1 MVQPER
7 TALDEP
13 RQAHARDRPRR
24 RWTRSRRGPMTP
36 TYGWSLDFT
45 GSRRLSVV
53 LSLALLMTALGA
65 TGVQAAGYDPAS
77 DVNSMT
83 STTDYTGAQAWWAA
97 GYTGK
102 GVDVALI
109 DSGVSPVEGLNT
121 PGKVIYGPDLSL
133 ESQAPNLT
141 NLDTFGHGTFMA
153 GLIAG
158 RDAALTAPYEQ
169 APASAYRGMAPDAR
183 IVSIKVA
190 TADGGTDV
198 SQVIAAI
205 DWVVQHRNDN
215 GMNIRVLNL
224 SYGTNSSQWYGVDP
238 LAFAVEQAWDAGI
251 VVVAAAGNSGYQAKG
266 SSPALA
272 NPAFDKRI
280 IAVGASDSMG
290 TATLADD
297 TVPDFSAAA
306 KTGSARA
313 PDFVAPGAH
322 IQGLRVPNSYIDA
335 HVADAAMLD
344 ERFMRGSGTSES
356 AAIASGA
363 AALILDKFPHAT
375 PDQVK
380 RLLKSGAYDMPT
392 CSNSR
397 QRGVGRAPARAP
409 ILSAALPVYVQTD
422 RTGGRR
428 RVARAGPRIGSPDP
442 RRRRPQG
449 RASTSSG
456 SRSTPSPWPSSRP
469 PGAPGPAGRGTAA
482 AGPVPRGP
490 AAAGPAPRGPAAAGR
505 ARSWSGSSWS
515 GSSWS
520 GSSWSGSSWSGSSW
534 SGSSWSGSS
543 WSTAGWN

>member
-1 MVQPER
+1 
-7 TALDEP
+7 
-13 RQAHARDRPRR
+13 
-24 RWTRSRRGPMTP
+24 MTP

-45 GSRRLSVV
+45 GSRRASVV
-53 LSLALLMTALGA
+53 LSLALLMTALG
-65 TGVQAAGYDPAS
+65 TSGVYAAGYDPAD

-83 STTDYTGAQAWWAA
+83 LTTDYTGAQAWWAA
-97 GYTGK
+97 GYTGR

-121 PGKVIYGPDLSL
+121 SGKVIYGPDLSL

-158 RDAALTAPYEQ
+158 RDSALTAPYGQ

-183 IVSIKVA
+183 IVSVKVA

-251 VVVAAAGNSGYQAKG
+251 VVVAAAGNSGYQSKG

-280 IAVGASDSMG
+280 IAVGSSDSMG
-290 TATLADD
+290 TATVADD
-297 TVPDFSAAA
+297 TMPDFSAAA

-313 PDFVAPGAH
+313 PDFVAPGVH
-322 IQGLRVPNSYIDA
+322 IQGLRVPGSWIDN
-335 HVADAAMLD
+335 LD
-344 ERFMRGSGTSES
+344 GKTVLDDRFMRGSGTSES

-380 RLLKSGAYDMPT
+380 RLIRNAAYDMPT
-392 CSNSR
+392 QNSR
-397 QRGVGRAPARAP
+397 QVGAGELRLAP
-409 ILSAALPVYVQTD
+409 ILHAALP
-422 RTGGRR
+422 TGILP
-428 RVARAGPRIGSPDP
+428 VAPAVGGGSIEQA
-442 RRRRPQG
+442 R
-449 RASTSSG
+449 G
-456 SRSTPSPWPSSRP
+456 SDHLTRDGVVLKGERDIF
-469 PGAPGPAGRGTAA
+469 GKALNADLLAILEA
-482 AGPVPRGP
+482 AGNSWSG
-490 AAAGPAPRGPAAAGR
+490 GTWNG
-505 ARSWSGSSWS
+505 STWSGSSWS

>member
-1 MVQPER
+1 
-7 TALDEP
+7 
-13 RQAHARDRPRR
+13 
-24 RWTRSRRGPMTP
+24 MTP

-45 GSRRLSVV
+45 GSRRASVV
-53 LSLALLMTALGA
+53 LSLALLMTALG
-65 TGVQAAGYDPAS
+65 TSGVYAAGYDPAD

-83 STTDYTGAQAWWAA
+83 LTTDYTGAQAWWAA
-97 GYTGK
+97 GYTGR

-121 PGKVIYGPDLSL
+121 SGKVIYGPDLSL

-158 RDAALTAPYEQ
+158 RDSALTAPYGQ

-183 IVSIKVA
+183 IVSVKVA

-251 VVVAAAGNSGYQAKG
+251 VVVAAAGNSGYQSKG

-280 IAVGASDSMG
+280 IAVGSSDSMG
-290 TATLADD
+290 TATVADD
-297 TVPDFSAAA
+297 TMPDFSAAA

-313 PDFVAPGAH
+313 PDFVAPGVH
-322 IQGLRVPNSYIDA
+322 IQGLRVPGSWIDN
-335 HVADAAMLD
+335 LD
-344 ERFMRGSGTSES
+344 SKTVLDDRFMRGSGTSES

-380 RLLKSGAYDMPT
+380 RLIRNAAYDMPT
-392 CSNSR
+392 QNSR
-397 QRGVGRAPARAP
+397 QVGAGELRLAP
-409 ILSAALPVYVQTD
+409 ILNAALP
-422 RTGGRR
+422 TGILP
-428 RVARAGPRIGSPDP
+428 VAPAVGGGSIEQARGSDHLTRDGVVLKGERDIFGKALNADLLAILEAAGNSWSGGTWNGS
-442 RRRRPQG
+442 
-449 RASTSSG
+449 TWSG
-456 SRSTPSPWPSSRP
+456 SSWSGSSWS
-469 PGAPGPAGRGTAA
+469 GSSWSGSSWSGS
-482 AGPVPRGP
+482 
-490 AAAGPAPRGPAAAGR
+490 
-505 ARSWSGSSWS
+505 SWSGSSWS

>member
-1 MVQPER
+1 MVQPKR

-13 RQAHARDRPRR
+13 RQERQDAAGRPMAP
-24 RWTRSRRGPMTP
+24 TR
-36 TYGWSLDFT
+36 GWSLDFT
-45 GSRRLSVV
+45 GSRRASVV
-53 LSLALLMTALGA
+53 LSLALLMTALG
-65 TGVQAAGYDPAS
+65 TSGVYAAGYDPAS

-109 DSGVSPVEGLNT
+109 DSGVSPVEGLDA

-158 RDAALTAPYEQ
+158 RDA
-169 APASAYRGMAPDAR
+169 AYRGMAPDAR

-251 VVVAAAGNSGYQAKG
+251 VVVAAAGNSGYQGKG

-290 TATLADD
+290 TRD
-297 TVPDFSAAA
+297 PDRRHH
-306 KTGSARA
+306 AR
-313 PDFVAPGAH
+313 F
-322 IQGLRVPNSYIDA
+322 L
-335 HVADAAMLD
+335 
-344 ERFMRGSGTSES
+344 
-356 AAIASGA
+356 
-363 AALILDKFPHAT
+363 
-375 PDQVK
+375 
-380 RLLKSGAYDMPT
+380 
-392 CSNSR
+392 
-397 QRGVGRAPARAP
+397 
-409 ILSAALPVYVQTD
+409 
-422 RTGGRR
+422 GRR
-428 RVARAGPRIGSPDP
+428 QNRLRAG
-442 RRRRPQG
+442 
-449 RASTSSG
+449 A
-456 SRSTPSPWPSSRP
+456 
-469 PGAPGPAGRGTAA
+469 
-482 AGPVPRGP
+482 
-490 AAAGPAPRGPAAAGR
+490 
-505 ARSWSGSSWS
+505 
-515 GSSWS
+515 
-520 GSSWSGSSWSGSSW
+520 
-534 SGSSWSGSS
+534 
-543 WSTAGWN
+543 

>member
-1 MVQPER
+1 
-7 TALDEP
+7 
-13 RQAHARDRPRR
+13 
-24 RWTRSRRGPMTP
+24 MTP

-45 GSRRLSVV
+45 GSRRASLV
-53 LSLALLMTALGA
+53 LSLALLMTALG
-65 TGVQAAGYDPAS
+65 TSGVYAAGYDAAS

-83 STTDYTGAQAWWAA
+83 LTTDYTGAQAWWAA
-97 GYTGK
+97 GYTGR

-121 PGKVIYGPDLSL
+121 AGKVIYGPDLSL

-158 RDAALTAPYEQ
+158 RDADLTAPYGQ

-183 IVSIKVA
+183 IVSVKVA

-251 VVVAAAGNSGYQAKG
+251 VVVAAAGNSGYQGKG

-280 IAVGASDSMG
+280 IAVGASDSNG
-290 TATLADD
+290 TATLTDD
-297 TVPDFSAAA
+297 TMPDFSASAR
-306 KTGSARA
+306 TGSARA

-335 HVADAAMLD
+335 HVSDAAMLD
-344 ERFMRGSGTSES
+344 ARFMRGSGTSES
-356 AAIASGA
+356 AAIVSGA

-380 RLLKSGAYDMPT
+380 RLIRNSAYDLPSQNT
-392 CSNSR
+392 R
-397 QRGVGRAPARAP
+397 QVGAGELRLAP
-409 ILSAALPVYVQTD
+409 ILNAALP
-422 RTGGRR
+422 TGILPIAPAVGGGSLEQ
-428 RVARAGPRIGSPDP
+428 ARGSDHLTRDGVVLKGEIDIFGKSFDSGVMAALEAARNAWAGGTWNGS
-442 RRRRPQG
+442 
-449 RASTSSG
+449 SWSG
-456 SRSTPSPWPSSRP
+456 SSWSGSSWS
-469 PGAPGPAGRGTAA
+469 GSSWSGSSWSGS
-482 AGPVPRGP
+482 
-490 AAAGPAPRGPAAAGR
+490 
-505 ARSWSGSSWS
+505 SWSGSSWS